1 MAQDPLAVAAKI
13 LYSTN
18 YTSHVF
24 RLVKQYMDTF
34 LLNESLFANNAIQ
47 CFADFITWPLLNN
60 MLHEKH
66 EKSSHFTPWYWL
78 WLLLDTYIDIHQMY
92 NMHVLH
98 YDCLYYNDSQ
108 FPPVDKYIK

>member
-1 MAQDPLAVAAKI
+1 
-13 LYSTN
+13 
-18 YTSHVF
+18 
-24 RLVKQYMDTF
+24 
-34 LLNESLFANNAIQ
+34 
-47 CFADFITWPLLNN
+47 

-98 YDCLYYNDSQ
+98 YDCLHYNDSQ